1 MDYDWPGNIR
11 ELKNRLEAT
20 FISADARVGLKDFPE
35 FFRRQLQ
42 ENKGKPQDERSRLL
56 SALFDTSWNKTKAAQ
71 QLQWSRMTLY
81 RKMVKYGIPPLGS
94 EDGQRKLTTLETD
107 PQLN

>member
-1 MDYDWPGNIR
+1 MGYDSPGNIR
-11 ELKNRLEAT
+11 ELKNRLEAV
-20 FISADARVGLKDFPE
+20 FISTGDMVGLKDFPE

-42 ENKGKPQDERSRLL
+42 ANQDLSQGERSLLL

-81 RKMVKYGIPPLGS
+81 RKMVKYKITS
-94 EDGQRKLTTLETD
+94 S
-107 PQLN
+107 NMV